1 VRWRSY
7 LVLLILLHSNL
18 RFRNQR
24 TKRSC
29 HDFHVIER
37 FYLTSAMHF
46 CLFLVNFCYHHFSH
60 AMLAFALYPC
70 SHHALSLIW
79 NRRHSY
85 IMIHIT
91 TFFLSRLW
99 YVYVF
104 LAKWSSNKGCTYAIT
119 TNVWISHE
127 WASMPKARQYYLL
140 FIFWCYFYG
149 WRPWLYHLFKHKGFG
164 CECELYSY
172 IVLLSFLID
181 DRIWWCDLC
190 CSIFWFFWYGSK
202 LMNAVPLE
210 EYEETHGEAVRQ
222 FKREKQF
229 WKCISFF
236 FIYFLGVYICCQR
249 SGASCT

>member
-1 VRWRSY
+1 MRWRSY

-37 FYLTSAMHF
+37 FYLTTAMHF

-60 AMLAFALYPC
+60 ATLAFAHYPC

-91 TFFLSRLW
+91 TFFWSRLW

-119 TNVWISHE
+119 TMYEYHMNEHPC
-127 WASMPKARQYYLL
+127 PKPGSIICSLFFGVIFMARDHDY
-140 FIFWCYFYG
+140 II
-149 WRPWLYHLFKHKGFG
+149 
-164 CECELYSY
+164 YSSIKVLVVSVNY
-172 IVLLSFLID
+172 IVTLFYLVS
-181 DRIWWCDLC
+181 
-190 CSIFWFFWYGSK
+190 
-202 LMNAVPLE
+202 
-210 EYEETHGEAVRQ
+210 
-222 FKREKQF
+222 
-229 WKCISFF
+229 
-236 FIYFLGVYICCQR
+236 
-249 SGASCT
+249 